1 MLSGIL
7 CDEANEVYLKCL
19 RTVSKNLVN
28 DHILCMLLSEIDPP
42 EKSKYCIKSA
52 RHLLL
57 ACLLYEENGEAQEP
71 TNDAYKPKTVEF
83 KPYQPKYRKR
93 GTGSVHQVSKNVLEG
108 RYTPT
113 VNGKR
118 IARNIYADSEEECE
132 VKLEEL
138 IKEMKAEFGIR

>member
-1 MLSGIL
+1 M
-7 CDEANEVYLKCL
+7 
-19 RTVSKNLVN
+19 
-28 DHILCMLLSEIDPP
+28 
-42 EKSKYCIKSA
+42 
-52 RHLLL
+52 
-57 ACLLYEENGEAQEP
+57 NGEDKA
-71 TNDAYKPKTVEF
+71 KTVEF

-93 GTGSVHQVSKNVLEG
+93 GTGSVHQVSKNVWEG

-138 IKEMKAEFGIR
+138 IKEMKAEFGIK

>member
-1 MLSGIL
+1 MF
-7 CDEANEVYLKCL
+7 L
-19 RTVSKNLVN
+19 RRDIGTVLGADVTAS
-28 DHILCMLLSEIDPP
+28 DASCGD
-42 EKSKYCIKSA
+42 
-52 RHLLL
+52 
-57 ACLLYEENGEAQEP
+57 ENGEAQEP
-71 TNDAYKPKTVEF
+71 SSNADKPKTVEF

-93 GTGSVHQVSKNVLEG
+93 GTGSVHQVSKNVWEG

-132 VKLEEL
+132 IKLEAL